1 MNKKEKKKIEFSKTL
16 LIWETILIWFIT
28 LAYLVLIYF
37 CIRNDYTGE
46 LTWLS
51 VIYGFPWAAYGV
63 SQACYYKKAEK
74 ENTKGGIKYDS
85 VMRAAET
92 VLDSATI
99 EKIKNLVK
107 RFESEEPVEN
117 EELEEI

>member
-99 EKIKNLVK
+99 EKIKTLVE
-107 RFESEEPVEN
+107 RFEQEYQEESY
-117 EELEEI
+117 EEI